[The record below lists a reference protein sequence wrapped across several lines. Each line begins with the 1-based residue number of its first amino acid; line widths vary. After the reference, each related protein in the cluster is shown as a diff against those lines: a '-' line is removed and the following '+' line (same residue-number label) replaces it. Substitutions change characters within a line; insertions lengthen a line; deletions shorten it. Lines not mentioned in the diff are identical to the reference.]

1 MKRATGTNNQQLGR
15 DAELLVFGDFRID
28 LTRRVLFRGDARV
41 RIQKKPLDVLIYLVR
56 EAPRMVPREE
66 LLDRFWSRT
75 VSEEVLTR
83 CLSTIRKHLGDQDD
97 PPRFIETHRAQGY
110 RFIGDLGAAA
120 ATEPG
125 RSGRTGL
132 TSRPIIAIAA
142 VIAVAAIVAL
152 LWREDGTD
160 EAAVARIERIAVL
173 PLSVPDPASDWLK
186 TALSD
191 HLMRAVSRI
200 EGVTVVSSS
209 VDTDDFDIRA
219 LGSDLNVEALLLTRL
234 ERTSSGSALS
244 ARLVTVQDSALLW
257 SAMVES
263 DYEFS
268 SGDQVQ
274 ELARRLAIRLR
285 PTLQLGE
292 RKPRVDQRA
301 YSYYLQGRYY
311 WAQRSAVGLKAA
323 IAAYDAALAI
333 EADYA
338 DALLGSAESWL
349 LMPLYGA
356 MAPHEAIPKAKELAE
371 RALALD
377 PVSGRARAV
386 LGSIRMQYD
395 WDWAEAETLLREAVS
410 LNPNDATAQ
419 QWLGELFCYTSRF
432 EDCARQLRI
441 ALQLDPLSPVL
452 RMQQG
457 SPALYSGD
465 FAAAVSLYSN
475 AAVVSPEFP
484 MGRYALGLA
493 YAGLSDWDNAVAA
506 YRSALPDL
514 GLAIVG
520 GPLVYAL
527 NRAGAED
534 EARQVL
540 ADLEALAESR
550 YVPPSKL
557 AVACLGIGD
566 HDRALA
572 ELWRAVEAHDDRLV
586 YFQNDAHFRD
596 VITEPGFRDIAG
608 RIGFDSPTIQ

>member
-1 MKRATGTNNQQLGR
+1 MKRAAGTNNQQLGK
-15 DAELLVFGDFRID
+15 DAELLVFGEFRID
-28 LTRRVLFRGDARV
+28 LARRVLSRGDSRI
-41 RIQKKPLDVLIYLVR
+41 RIQKKPLDVLVYLV
-56 EAPRMVPREE
+56 EAAPRMVPREE
-66 LLDRFWSRT
+66 LLDRFWSRA

-83 CLSTIRKHLGDQDD
+83 CLSTIRKHLEDNED
-97 PPRFIETHRAQGY
+97 PPRFIETYRAQGY
-110 RFIGDLGAAA
+110 RFVGEVGAAPSMQPDR
-120 ATEPG
+120 PG
-125 RSGRTGL
+125 RKGL
-132 TSRPIIAIAA
+132 GIRSLIATSALVALA
-142 VIAVAAIVAL
+142 VIAVV
-152 LWREDGTD
+152 LWRGGEPD
-160 EAAVARIERIAVL
+160 EAAVDRIERIAVL
-173 PLSVPDPASDWLK
+173 PLSVPDTASDWLK

-209 VDTDDFDIRA
+209 VGANGLDIRT
-219 LGSDLNVEALLLTRL
+219 LGDDLNVEALLLTRL

-257 SAMVES
+257 SAIVES

-292 RKPRVDQRA
+292 RTPRVDQRA

-311 WAQRSAVGLKAA
+311 WGQRSAVGLKAA

-333 EADYA
+333 EADYT

-356 MAPHEAIPKAKELAE
+356 MAPDEAIPKAKQLAE
-371 RALALD
+371 RALARD

-386 LGSIRMQYD
+386 LGSISMQYD
-395 WDWAEAETLLREAVS
+395 WDWAKAETLLREAVS

-432 EDCARQLRI
+432 QECRRQLRM
-441 ALQLDPLSPVL
+441 ALELDPLSPIL

-465 FAAAVSLYSN
+465 FASAVALYSN
-475 AAVVSPEFP
+475 AASIAPEFP
-484 MGRYALGLA
+484 MGRYSLGLA
-493 YAGLSDWDNAVAA
+493 YAGLAEWDSAVAA

-527 NRAGAED
+527 SRSGAEA
-534 EARQVL
+534 EARETL
-540 ADLEALAESR
+540 TDLEALAETR

-566 HDRALA
+566 RDRALA
-572 ELWRAVEAHDDRLV
+572 ELWRAVEARDDRLV
-586 YFQNDAHFRD
+586 YFKNDGHFRD
-596 VITEPGFRDIAG
+596 LITEPGFRDIA
-608 RIGFDSPTIQ
+608 RRVGFD